1 MKIICLQREEKQAV
15 YKMVQKGVAGGVE
28 RA

>member
-1 MKIICLQREEKQAV
+1 MKIIHLEREEKQAV
-15 YKMVQKGVAGGVE
+15 YKMVQKGVTGGME